1 MTQIDFYT
9 GTPDKLAAACQ
20 IAAKAVARGL
30 RVLVLTPDAETTE
43 RLDRLMWCQPSTGFL
58 PHCRGDHPLAG
69 ETPVLLD
76 HRPLEPAH
84 DEVLVNLRADCPP
97 AFSRFQRLA
106 ELVGTDAADVAAG
119 RARWRHYRERGYEIN
134 HHRLGED

>member
-9 GTPDKLAAACQ
+9 GSPDKLSTACQ

-30 RVLVLTPDAETTE
+30 RVWVLTPDEQITE

-58 PHCRGDHPLAG
+58 PHCRPGDPLAA

-76 HRPLEPAH
+76 HSGSNPLH
-84 DEVLVNLRADCPP
+84 DEVLVNLRADCPGI
-97 AFSRFQRLA
+97 FSRFQRVA
-106 ELVGTDAADVAAG
+106 EIVGTGDEDVDAG
-119 RARWRHYRERGYEIN
+119 RSRWRHYRERGYEIN
-134 HHRLGED
+134 HHRLGDG